1 MHWAEELFIGPSI
14 THTLLLLS
22 AVIAAGIAL
31 GRVRLL
37 GISFGVASVLFTGL
51 VAGHLHPI
59 VNEEMLSFARELGL
73 ILFVYTIGIQV
84 GPGFFASFRRHGLRL
99 NGAAIAIVLMN
110 VGLAATVHITGCLPL
125 AATVGILSGAVT
137 NTPSMA
143 AAQQAIRSRI
153 DLPPGA
159 EQTVGLGYAIAYPMG
174 VLGTILT
181 MVLIRRWFRINPA
194 AEAEQYAATQARA
207 ATSPANLNIEVKNP
221 RLTGQPVQTL
231 SSLVQ
236 ADVAISRLLRDGHIR
251 VPRPSTRLQLGD
263 VLHAVGAPADLEKLR
278 IAASDPAPVDLRAMP
293 SNLTTRYVLVTQ
305 RDALGHPL
313 ADLDLGSRYEVVI
326 TRIARAG
333 IEFVPNP
340 SVQLQF
346 GDRVTIVGEESAIKK
361 VAVELGDS
369 PKDLNQPNIL
379 PIFIGILLG
388 VVAGSIPIALPG
400 VPAPV
405 KLGLAGGPLVVAML
419 LARIG
424 RIGPVI
430 WFMPQ
435 SANLLLREIGI
446 ALFLACVGLR
456 AGDRFLAILTQPQ
469 GWLWMLW
476 GAMITIVPM
485 LIVAVVAR
493 LRWRMNYGSL
503 CGLLAGSMTD
513 PPALA
518 FAGSTVPS
526 EAPIITYA
534 SVYPLVT
541 CLRVLLSQILV
552 FSLIP

>member
-1 MHWAEELFIGPSI
+1 MHWAEELFIEPSI

-22 AVIAAGIAL
+22 AVIAAGIAM

-59 VNEEMLSFARELGL
+59 VNEEMLTFARELGL

-110 VGLAATVHITGCLPL
+110 VGLAAAMHITGCLPL

-456 AGDRFLAILTQPQ
+456 AGDRFLATLAQPQ

-518 FAGSTVPS
+518 FAGATVPS
-526 EAPIITYA
+526 EAPTITYA